1 MSTTISERPGVY
13 TDYSISGV
21 VRASAGGGAVGLAA
35 VAGGGETN
43 EVVAVTDHGA
53 ALSAFTGGNLPALV
67 KILLANGASAVYCVR
82 VDESGEGAPDY
93 AAAFEKL
100 MTVEGVRFMVCDSR
114 EAEVHAAMKAAI
126 EGADERSK
134 YRVGFV
140 ESGES
145 EVSGL
150 IEKAG
155 ELNFERM
162 VLVSHHET
170 EGVPG
175 AVAAAVCGAA
185 AGETDPALPLN
196 GAVLSALGAIGDNFS
211 DADLTRLVRG
221 GVLPVETSGGAVCI
235 LRGVTT
241 RTATGDAQDAV
252 WRELNTIL
260 IINEIIP
267 GIRDTLR
274 ANFSRVKNNARTRG
288 AIRTRVVIELENY
301 VAREIIDGYDSVT
314 AEQSEDDGTVCVVT
328 FGFTVAHGLNIIRL
342 SAAITV

>member
-13 TDYSISGV
+13 TDYSVSGV

-35 VAGGGETN
+35 TAGSGDTN
-43 EVVAVTDHGA
+43 KVVAVTDHGA
-53 ALSAFTGGNLPALV
+53 ALSAFSDGNLPALV

-82 VDESGEGAPDY
+82 VDEGDEGAPDY

-100 MTVEGVRFMVCDSR
+100 MTVEGVRFMVCDSHD
-114 EAEVHAAMKAAI
+114 ALVHAAMKAAI
-126 EGADERSK
+126 DGADERSR
-134 YRVGFV
+134 YRVGVV

-145 EVSGL
+145 EVSEL
-150 IEKAG
+150 TEKAG
-155 ELNFERM
+155 KLNSERI

-170 EGVPG
+170 EGTPG

-196 GAVLSALGAIGDNFS
+196 GAVLSGLGAIGDNFS
-211 DADLTRLVRG
+211 DADLTRLVQG
-221 GVLPVETSGGAVCI
+221 GVLPVETSGGAVSI
-235 LRGVTT
+235 LRGITT
-241 RTATGDAQDAV
+241 RTATGDVQDGV

-260 IINEIIP
+260 ILNEVIP

-288 AIRTRVVIELENY
+288 AIRTRVIIELENY
-301 VAREIIDGYDSVT
+301 VAREIIDSYDSVT

-342 SAAITV
+342 SATITV

>member
-1 MSTTISERPGVY
+1 MSMAISERPGVY
-13 TDYSISGV
+13 TDYSVSGV

-35 VAGGGETN
+35 TAGGGKAN
-43 EVVAVTDHGA
+43 EITVVTDHGA
-53 ALSAFTGGNLPALV
+53 ASSAFSGGNLPALV

-82 VDESGEGAPDY
+82 VDEDGENGKDY

-100 MTVEGVRFMVCDSR
+100 MAAEDVRFMVCDSHD
-114 EAEVHAAMKAAI
+114 ADVHAAMKKAI
-126 EGADERSK
+126 EEADERSR
-134 YRVGFV
+134 YRVGVV
-140 ESGES
+140 ESDES
-145 EVSGL
+145 GASGL
-150 IEKAG
+150 VEKASA
-155 ELNFERM
+155 LNSERM

-170 EGVPG
+170 GGTPG

-196 GAVLSALGAIGDNFS
+196 GAALSALGAIGENFS
-211 DADLTRLVRG
+211 DADLTKLVRG
-221 GVLPVETSGGAVCI
+221 GVLPVETAGGAVSV

-241 RTATGDAQDAV
+241 YTTTDGVPDAV
-252 WRELNTIL
+252 WRELNTVL

-267 GIRDTLR
+267 GIRDTLK

-314 AEQSEDDGTVCVVT
+314 AEQSEDDGTVCVVS

-342 SAAITV
+342 SASITV